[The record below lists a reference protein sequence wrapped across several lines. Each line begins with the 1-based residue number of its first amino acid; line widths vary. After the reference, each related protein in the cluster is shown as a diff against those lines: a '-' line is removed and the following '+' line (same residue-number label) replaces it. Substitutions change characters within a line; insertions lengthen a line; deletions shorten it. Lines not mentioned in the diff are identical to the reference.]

1 MDLGKVILLFSC
13 AFAFSAF
20 SAPDDLAKAEGLR
33 LSGQYGKAERALKK
47 YSTPQKVYDNLKP
60 AEKISYLRGVL
71 ELAHVRALKEDV
83 NGALL
88 LLNWAEGRKEP
99 YQRALACVKY
109 GRILVDLGEMERA
122 SAYLKNADEVIRQ
135 HVNPEDAG
143 AVIGQGGEAADTGA
157 VWRDLQDDA
166 DVLKAEIE
174 SERLKKKFGASY
186 ANYVKLRRLEVLLK
200 RARTPRYMKEAN
212 ALADELMKVDPA
224 SQFAAAA
231 GYLKGSI
238 AASRLKEKSPKKE
251 IKAVKDYL
259 NEFVRQ
265 KPDGIY
271 RGEALMLLGKISLE
285 IEWNAK
291 EAEKHY
297 GQALNWFRKA
307 REKRDALSL
316 YAGMNDELKKQ
327 VKPTQKPTT
336 LNQWKRI
343 VYHDEDPLKLYNTAN
358 APVWYMD
365 DKEKNC
371 VFALGMMKFTN
382 GDFAGAAKLWKGG
395 KHLDRDIANMDSR
408 LPNVYTRLLSACNM
422 RYMMFTPEEKRAVKD
437 EKLKLKIQYAEY
449 AFLQEKFED
458 AQKIFQKLLKIA
470 NNDFTRA
477 ILTIGL
483 ADCAELNAKGNY
495 KKDAGKLYETILQN
509 NKLRKTDIYAL
520 ALYRYAL
527 SLMGTVPGQQT
538 AYKLCLA
545 YIKEFPKGRNIR
557 EMNFYVIRFLIL
569 NGDKA
574 NAKRKLSEFS
584 RIQDGYARYLQEIIN
599 K

>member
-1 MDLGKVILLFSC
+1 
-13 AFAFSAF
+13 
-20 SAPDDLAKAEGLR
+20 
-33 LSGQYGKAERALKK
+33 
-47 YSTPQKVYDNLKP
+47 
-60 AEKISYLRGVL
+60 
-71 ELAHVRALKEDV
+71 
-83 NGALL
+83 
-88 LLNWAEGRKEP
+88 
-99 YQRALACVKY
+99 
-109 GRILVDLGEMERA
+109 
-122 SAYLKNADEVIRQ
+122 
-135 HVNPEDAG
+135 
-143 AVIGQGGEAADTGA
+143 
-157 VWRDLQDDA
+157 
-166 DVLKAEIE
+166 
-174 SERLKKKFGASY
+174 
-186 ANYVKLRRLEVLLK
+186 
-200 RARTPRYMKEAN
+200 
-212 ALADELMKVDPA
+212 
-224 SQFAAAA
+224 
-231 GYLKGSI
+231 
-238 AASRLKEKSPKKE
+238 
-251 IKAVKDYL
+251 
-259 NEFVRQ
+259 
-265 KPDGIY
+265 
-271 RGEALMLLGKISLE
+271 
-285 IEWNAK
+285 
-291 EAEKHY
+291 
-297 GQALNWFRKA
+297 
-307 REKRDALSL
+307 
-316 YAGMNDELKKQ
+316 MNDELKKQ
-327 VKPTQKPTT
+327 VKPMQKPTT

-395 KHLDRDIANMDSR
+395 KHLDRDIANMDPR